1 MNRAARRQQQR
12 TSVRRRATVAAAA
25 ACLAATALGACS
37 NSKDAEPLTQE
48 QLCAELRTI
57 DPGPSFAG
65 DDAVA
70 LAEATNRINAIADR
84 SPKATR
90 AAMNAIAAAADKHP
104 ELRKLPDLEQGDE
117 DYGTAYQSAYAF
129 RFDRKVGV
137 AAALL
142 ERYGVDE
149 CGLEP
154 SGLFNIKA
162 VRDSDLTAAAIP
174 VLTQKDLEELRIEFE
189 PADLEGHE
197 LKPFEI
203 PPVQFERDLDEF
215 KLQPNEKAIPES
227 KLGK

>member
-1 MNRAARRQQQR
+1 MNRAARREQDR
-12 TSVRRRATVAAAA
+12 TARRRRAGAFAAT
-25 ACLAATALGACS
+25 ACLAATILGACS
-37 NSKDAEPLTQE
+37 NREDAKPLTKE
-48 QLCAELRTI
+48 QLCVELRKV

-70 LAEATNRINAIADR
+70 LAEATNRISAIADR

-90 AAMNAIAAAADKHP
+90 AAMEVIAKAAKEHP
-104 ELRKLPDLEQGDE
+104 ELADLPDLEQGDE
-117 DYGTAYQSAYAF
+117 AYGAAYQSAYAF
-129 RFDRKVGV
+129 RFDQHVGV

-149 CGLEP
+149 CAMEP
-154 SGLFNIKA
+154 SGLFNIDA

-174 VLTQKDLEELRIEFE
+174 ALTQKDLDELQVEFE

-197 LKPFEI
+197 LQPFEI
-203 PPVQFERDLDEF
+203 PDVEF
-215 KLQPNEKAIPES
+215 KEDLEQFKLEPKEKQIPQP

>member
-1 MNRAARRQQQR
+1 MNRAARRQQER
-12 TSVRRRATVAAAA
+12 TSVRRRAAAAA
-25 ACLAATALGACS
+25 TAVCLATTILGACS
-37 NSKDAEPLTQE
+37 GGEDAEPLTKKE
-48 QLCAELRTI
+48 LCTELRKI

-70 LAEATNRINAIADR
+70 LAKATSRIQALAER

-90 AAMNAIAAAADKHP
+90 AAMKAIAAAAHKQPD
-104 ELRKLPDLEQGDE
+104 LAKLPDLKQGDE
-117 DYGTAYQSAYAF
+117 AYGAAYQSAYAF
-129 RFDRKVGV
+129 RFDKKVGV

-149 CGLEP
+149 CGMEP
-154 SGLFNIKA
+154 SGLFNIEA

-174 VLTQKDLEELRIEFE
+174 VLTQKDLEELRVEFE

-203 PPVQFERDLDEF
+203 PPVEFKKDLDEF
-215 KLQPNEKAIPES
+215 KLQPNEKTIPES